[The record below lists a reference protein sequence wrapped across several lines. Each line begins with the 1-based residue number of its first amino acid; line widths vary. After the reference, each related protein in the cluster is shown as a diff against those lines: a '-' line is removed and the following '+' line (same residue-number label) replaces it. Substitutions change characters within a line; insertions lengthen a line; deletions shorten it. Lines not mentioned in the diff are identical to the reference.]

1 KNIVENSQQL
11 SEQAQQANEL
21 SAMAAGRVEH
31 QQNDVNQIATAIHE
45 MSATAAEV
53 ASHAE
58 LTASASQNSASACV
72 EGQSV
77 IQKNREAIVSLAEQ
91 VSDAANVISELE
103 ANTQSI
109 NQILSTIQ
117 GIAEQTNL
125 LALNAAI
132 EAARAGEQGRGF
144 AVVADEVRVLS
155 QRTHGSTEEIR
166 TMIETLQSN
175 TKLAVNSMQASTSLA
190 DTSVDYAQQAHDSLT
205 SITNSITEI
214 NDMAMQI
221 ASAAEEQR
229 AVSEDISRNTQ
240 GIKDDADVIAE
251 QSLKSSEGA
260 RRMFNTANTMREHI
274 SRFKVYTAP

>member
-1 KNIVENSQQL
+1 EMSHSVQEV
-11 SEQAQQANEL
+11 AQ
-21 SAMAAGRVEH
+21 SAQGSLEMVQRVE
-31 QQNDVNQIATAIHE
+31 
-45 MSATAAEV
+45 
-53 ASHAE
+53 
-58 LTASASQNSASACV
+58 SASEEGRNVMSSNISTINQLETRLHESVSAV
-72 EGQSV
+72 
-77 IQKNREAIVSLAEQ
+77 
-91 VSDAANVISELE
+91 SEL
-103 ANTQSI
+103 QKMSGQIGSI
-109 NQILSTIQ
+109 LDVIRN
-117 GIAEQTNL
+117 IAEQTNL

-260 RRMFNTANTMREHI
+260 RRMFTTANTMRENI
-274 SRFKVYTAP
+274 SRFKV